1 MAKKNSVKNSK
12 KRYVSRKR
20 TNKLNNFQK
29 IEKELISEVE
39 DAEKWVLERRK
50 FLIKLLW
57 LLILISALLV
67 ISNYFFRV

>member
-1 MAKKNSVKNSK
+1 MAKKKGVKRI
-12 KRYVSRKR
+12 KRKLISRKR
-20 TNKLNNFQK
+20 TIKTNGFER

-39 DAEKWVLERRK
+39 DVEKWVLERRK

-67 ISNYFFRV
+67 ISNYLFRV